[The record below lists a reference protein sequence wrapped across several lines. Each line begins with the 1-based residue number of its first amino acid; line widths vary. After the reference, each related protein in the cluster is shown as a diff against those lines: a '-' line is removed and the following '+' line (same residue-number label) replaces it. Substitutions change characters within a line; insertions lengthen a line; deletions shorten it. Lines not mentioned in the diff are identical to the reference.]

1 MGGPPPPAGGGGDPE
16 DLLRTAVDALT
27 QFAALPPDVTDDIDT
42 ATIHKALSTIQGV
55 LATSQKNMEAAQG
68 TTGAHKA
75 MAKQIQGI
83 ASEAYGG

>member
-1 MGGPPPPAGGGGDPE
+1 M
-16 DLLRTAVDALT
+16 
-27 QFAALPPDVTDDIDT
+27 TDDIDT